1 MLHTE
6 AVNSLIKGEGEEVI
20 WSNQQGISFQFLIF
34 FFFGWAS
41 VFERLES

>member
-34 FFFGWAS
+34 FFLFFWLGFS
-41 VFERLES
+41 F

>member
-34 FFFGWAS
+34 FFCWAS
-41 VFERLES
+41 VFERVES

>member
-34 FFFGWAS
+34 FFFIFLVGLQ
-41 VFERLES
+41 FLRD